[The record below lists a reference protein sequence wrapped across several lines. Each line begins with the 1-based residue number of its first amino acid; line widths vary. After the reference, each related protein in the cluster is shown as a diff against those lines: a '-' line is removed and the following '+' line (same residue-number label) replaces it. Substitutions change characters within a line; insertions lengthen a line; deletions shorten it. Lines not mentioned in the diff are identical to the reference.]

1 MFRMTVNPDL
11 IKRCIKNDEKAQNQ
25 LFKQCFPM
33 LMGICMRYYKNEAD
47 AQAALNKGFYR
58 ILTKLKQH
66 DQSKSFEGWAK
77 RVMITTILNE
87 LRSEKKFKTSQIPT
101 SFEESEIQ
109 LNISIDDIN
118 HSIDA
123 DAVLELIKRLP
134 ENEQRILN
142 LYAIDG
148 YNHKEIS
155 NMLSIPEG
163 TSKWLLSSARKKMAS
178 SIAKF
183 VRAGISL
190 VLL

>member
-1 MFRMTVNPDL
+1 MTVNPDL